1 MCQTLQALLRAVR
14 QNVGIITV
22 ILISNLHVL
31 QTISPN
37 FSPDFE
43 RGAVSVPGGLKVEL
57 EQDNE
62 DEYACAQA

>member
-1 MCQTLQALLRAVR
+1 MQ

-37 FSPDFE
+37 FSADFE
-43 RGAVSVPGGLKVEL
+43 GGAVSVSGGLKVEL
-57 EQDNE
+57 EQARD
-62 DEYACAQA
+62 DRSPGSTS